1 MFAQWTGRGGV
12 VGGDVRVHA
21 GYNTLWDGVINRRQK
36 RVDVQGVQVGGKS
49 QRVALQTG
57 ES

>member
-1 MFAQWTGRGGV
+1 MFAQWTGRGG
-12 VGGDVRVHA
+12 VRVHA

-49 QRVALQTG
+49 QRVELQTG